1 LKGFSYRKRGA
12 IFLAPLLAVLCLT
25 SLLMISPVQAEG
37 GLAISGSFYRQD
49 FEIPQGSS
57 INSPDVYVVV
67 FNNGETSLGIK
78 MAVQTPLGVKINL
91 SQSEF
96 TLPPGKQQQVNI
108 GIEVTK
114 DATPGGYELTVTA
127 ESSQQ
132 GVTGIQVSEPPVR
145 PPTDGA
151 GRIRHGQGAGGESGR
166 RIAGCQRPAV
176 PCDSRTEHRHCEQR
190 NGNAG
195 NKSSPGSFIARF
207 YRRGEAG

>member
-1 LKGFSYRKRGA
+1 
-12 IFLAPLLAVLCLT
+12 
-25 SLLMISPVQAEG
+25 MISPVQAEG

-132 GVTGIQVSEPPVR
+132 GVTGIQVS
-145 PPTDGA
+145 GA
-151 GRIRHGQGAGGESGR
+151 ASQTAKLTVLGGSGTVKVQAVSPEGESLVASVR
-166 RIAGCQRPAV
+166 LYRVIAGQNTGIANSETGTLETKV
-176 PCDSRTEHRHCEQR
+176 
-190 NGNAG
+190 A
-195 NKSSPGSFIARF
+195 PGSFIAQV
-207 YRRGEAG
+207 YIGGETQAEKGLL